1 MKCQLVFN
9 GLYHIS
15 QKIELSILPL
25 WESQNPYYMFC
36 LTIEICEMQKE
47 EKFSR
52 MYLLPFPYL
61 DFLGQNFYLKFS
73 YRTTNHIVRILLIF
87 NGNDSNSSSVDT
99 VVLGLFLSQF
109 YWYSIFCYGDSH
121 SSSSRTLSSI
131 VTYVDTASVWS
142 VFQSFPVISLQVET
156 YLARHVDKILRHKH
170 VL

>member
-1 MKCQLVFN
+1 
-9 GLYHIS
+9 
-15 QKIELSILPL
+15 
-25 WESQNPYYMFC
+25 
-36 LTIEICEMQKE
+36 MQKE

-109 YWYSIFCYGDSH
+109 Y
-121 SSSSRTLSSI
+121 
-131 VTYVDTASVWS
+131 
-142 VFQSFPVISLQVET
+142 
-156 YLARHVDKILRHKH
+156 
-170 VL
+170 